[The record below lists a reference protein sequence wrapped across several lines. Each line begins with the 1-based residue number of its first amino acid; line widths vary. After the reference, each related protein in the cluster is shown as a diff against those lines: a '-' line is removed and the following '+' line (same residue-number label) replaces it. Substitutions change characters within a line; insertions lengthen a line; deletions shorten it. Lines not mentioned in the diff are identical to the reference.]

1 MIDSFRGPYR
11 FLSNFTN
18 CKVWYEDEIDGRW
31 YKTTE
36 HAYQA
41 AKSLDKEMR
50 KKIQEAAT
58 PGDAK
63 RLGNKITLRSNWDKL
78 KLEVMESVCRQK
90 FFLNSAYR
98 KKLLATGNEELVEG
112 NTWGDKFW
120 GKVGNTGQN
129 WLGRILMKIRK
140 ELQGGN

>member
-11 FLSNFTN
+11 FLSNFAN

-41 AKSLDKEMR
+41 AKTLDKKMR
-50 KKIQEAAT
+50 KQIQEAAT

-63 RLGNKITLRSNWDKL
+63 RLGNKITLRPNWDKL
-78 KLEVMESVCRQK
+78 KIEVMETVCRQK
-90 FFLNSAYR
+90 FFLNSEYR

-140 ELQGGN
+140 ELQDGN